1 MVIFWDLNDEYIA
14 LSLGPALVL
23 WLKYCLT
30 DLNIPELQG
39 ILKSWFQDLIDM
51 TLRKLDIDK
60 DGKVSLADWSSTV
73 RKEPLMMEAFGPCLP
88 SKRTIDI
95 FMKKIEAENT

>member
-1 MVIFWDLNDEYIA
+1 M
-14 LSLGPALVL
+14 
-23 WLKYCLT
+23 LKKVNFFTILICL
-30 DLNIPELQG
+30 
-39 ILKSWFQDLIDM
+39 KDLIDM

-88 SKRTIDI
+88 SKRAIDI
-95 FMKKIEAENT
+95 FMKKIEAEN